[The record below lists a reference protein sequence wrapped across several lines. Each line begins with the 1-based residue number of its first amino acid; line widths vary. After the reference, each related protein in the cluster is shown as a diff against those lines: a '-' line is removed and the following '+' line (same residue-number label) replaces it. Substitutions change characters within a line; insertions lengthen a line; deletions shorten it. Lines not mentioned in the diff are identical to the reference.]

1 MEDRAK
7 SLRSDFREYF
17 KKDSCWDS
25 VKKLKLRLTKKPI
38 EYTEEEKRVVISN
51 SPIDKCMEVEAKV
64 WKRVILFL
72 QSKKSK
78 TKSFQSD
85 LEVCKS
91 LYDMANSKWKSKP
104 SENIASIAMRIFD
117 IYASESEIN

>member
-1 MEDRAK
+1 
-7 SLRSDFREYF
+7 
-17 KKDSCWDS
+17 
-25 VKKLKLRLTKKPI
+25 
-38 EYTEEEKRVVISN
+38 
-51 SPIDKCMEVEAKV
+51 MEVEAKV

-72 QSKKSK
+72 QSKSK